1 MSGGVFYLDED
12 RDRDPS
18 PTESRDSPSPQL
30 SGTSTPSV
38 PTQTQTQPTPINPT
52 TPSTLQV
59 PQQSAFSQSPAFGR
73 KSGVFAATPSFPSP
87 LAQAIT
93 VQSHSDSSS
102 ASSHSSPNQ
111 SDNEDNSELPG
122 PAAGHDSA
130 RPRKRA
136 TSAASKAR
144 SNSSPSESTTASSSR
159 RSSRPPSPA
168 QPRQQI
174 LTPGALLMNRVK
186 RSSSNSPAAPTG
198 GPVRSSPPRL
208 SPGHREDLPQSRP
221 RSSSPSDSR
230 HSASGSS
237 GRGLEPA
244 QTGGSSPLA
253 FGSPDLDASEPI
265 ASPRPVVAK
274 LAQRDRD
281 SNILGLGWTPSWAE
295 AGAAGTNREREKL
308 KSSHLRSPSPR
319 KDMPSPIPSMRPRRA
334 SEFLRPS
341 SMDLRKMPPPL
352 LPLARS
358 LAGTAPSLSTSA
370 SMISPLN
377 PLPSPWNE
385 FSSGKEGMSTESSS
399 AAPPALRLNRV
410 PASVL
415 KAADLIKSSHTPP
428 LPFADSPSSS
438 ASVSTPNPSPVGSES
453 VSGLSATRKYALGPS
468 ATLPPGSPSAAAT
481 SRISSTY
488 WEHSPGTSPSSPPDE
503 SQAPGLS
510 PSMSISSDI
519 RSGSTNPISVPH
531 GHSRA
536 RSSLQDALRSPASL
550 VMSSP
555 PTSIASPG
563 SASAM
568 SNVTEGSGDSG
579 SAAGIPGIPVRS
591 RMRSVSHRGGLAMD
605 LAGITSIGDAASHA
619 NMIIQ
624 SRQAKVQRW
633 RPDTLGGVM
642 VSGQIP
648 PLRSAADTASSR
660 FSASY
665 VDRSSSFG
673 GWERSAPAPATA
685 GSSPQT
691 DRHGQSGSQE
701 PMPQLGGI
709 GMEKQVSATGGI
721 AGIEWVDW
729 MDNYKAYKAEKI
741 RAEENAASS
750 IQAAQS
756 APVSTLQSPAMDGD
770 LSRYEGFPRVATTP
784 IAGERPSTSSAV
796 RDDGSTLSQ
805 SMSSLSPSNS
815 VSFGG
820 TRRSMS
826 VRSSTSAID
835 GKASQRRALGHER
848 TATHI
853 GHDRATRQSSGGS
866 TRSNI
871 DPQLRRKKNLVTKM
885 EGWWNAV
892 KSNFSNELSPSE
904 HRTNYSQPRVP
915 SAPQSPR
922 ASEKSPS
929 LGSSLMPPAPARRAS
944 SSSGRSI
951 RAATSHVELRS
962 PQHQPVEATASEPT
976 SRLSTLAAAVTQPP
990 PALSKEGDI
999 GHVERHSP
1007 ARPRLET
1014 RRNQPSLRLDLDSNV
1029 LLPRPHTAAQT
1040 TSSHAT
1046 GSSGFASQVGSGSQP
1061 APHES
1066 RSSSYGFGKGFTPGP
1081 TRWDGQLLPSPTTMA
1096 QAPGS
1101 ASNENKPVA
1110 PGAEITIA
1118 SVRQHVKQRLNA
1130 AKEQCDLTL
1139 KRIIDKMTMYED
1151 QRINAASEYVDENRQ
1166 DYFDTFMD
1174 SPVLDSTDTEDDSA
1188 VPPFGRGSAKSS
1200 HADSP
1205 VSSRGPSRRGSMSMS
1220 SSAVMSSPS
1229 RRMAL
1234 LSSVPSSP
1242 RRSMSRRRPSVVPRV
1257 MPRDMTPRGLEVD
1270 PNPSASSSR
1279 STSRSRSPM
1288 PHIRPIAPSFFLD
1301 GGTEA
1306 ERQFLHTLQDL
1317 IVLATDVLDLSV
1329 DSLVSRPTA
1338 CVDIIRQLQKTGQA
1352 WDEHEDWPG
1361 RDWYV
1366 DILMAVAALGRVL
1379 DWWQAEKGFW
1389 NFADDDVNEPLSYVL
1404 RPAKETPHFDLE
1416 PVSARPL
1423 SSAGVSPIVLP
1434 AQGPGLHD
1442 PSMLTASITLPPLDD
1457 HALNPSDKPTV
1468 SQALQAIQDLRT
1480 LAEQVKSINIVM
1492 ELSLQ
1497 GEEILYVNDAIYE
1510 VLGREPDDVL
1520 DLPISDITAPADC
1533 AHFAEATKTLLED
1546 DSNTVELRFRLEVHD
1561 GIEDESA
1568 EGRPPGPVYI
1578 ELEGVGMLIRENDEP
1593 SHTMWVMKPV
1603 TATKVDGLT
1612 EALFPR
1618 DGVISTES
1626 VLCRI
1631 CEREIVAWF
1640 FEKHN
1645 ETCDAVHR
1653 LEAEISQTDDCIGE
1667 LIHACNKLL
1676 VEIEATAAMDLQGQ
1690 MVIFY
1695 SMPHCLSNSL
1705 SFTTD
1710 PMGVEV
1716 RKFDM
1721 YHLEDAI
1728 SILTLARQIETPSV
1742 QEDEADL
1749 PFNFQRYLSPAS
1761 EEKLAAITRWQ
1772 KPQTS
1777 DRALGVL
1784 LTLVE
1789 EQLRCKQMATA
1800 RMQST
1805 IRYSEKTRHEWEDK
1819 VNRMLAESDSGSD
1832 SGSDGG
1838 AGQTDPVENSP
1849 PGQRKIAPL
1858 ARLPITQGHPAR
1870 WPQTLEESTANTK
1883 PSRSATLP
1891 TTAEEPE
1898 PSPESSPIERA
1909 VATPEAREVLT
1920 PIPNAPSTPLT
1931 QMSGAPNEIEPL
1943 SARMGA
1949 LGLHGSPSLLSPVT
1963 TTSASPQVKGLDRSK
1978 SGHSRKVSTNKVPM
1992 SPAVGASRA
2001 VQPSIKDFEI
2011 IKPISRGAFGSVY
2024 LAKKVT
2030 TGDYYAIKA
2039 LKKADMIAKNQVTN
2053 VKAERTILM
2062 NQASSPYVAKLYFSF
2077 QSKEYLYLVMEYLNG
2092 GDCATLV
2099 KMLEGLPIDWARN
2112 YIGELILGLEY
2123 LHSRNV
2129 AHRDIKPD
2137 NLLIDSHGHLKLTD
2151 FGLSKIGLLN
2161 RQIGGPRAPF
2171 LKGTNLRAT
2180 ASTRRGSMFSSVT
2193 DSPVMSPEL
2202 MPTSTLHQNFYT
2214 HDGGSTDESSGSE
2227 SGGLV
2232 PKHLAHLRHLSA
2244 IPKMSADLSNPGTS
2258 TEPPRFVGT
2267 PDYLAPEGILGGSTD
2282 DRMADWWAVGVVLYE
2297 FIYGFPPFHAE
2308 TPDKVFDNII
2318 SRRIDWHEDE
2328 MDLPVEA
2335 RDLMDRLMCTNPAT
2349 RLGAHGAE
2357 EIKQHAFFAGINWAT
2372 LTTGPALFVP
2382 DATDPESTDYFDP
2395 RGATGGQFDEDTS
2408 TSPKIKPP
2416 EHHQHPSGDSDDFGT
2431 FNFKNLPVLKQANDD
2446 VIKRIRSDS
2455 MAASALS
2462 PEQQPKEFRRKH
2474 ARSVSRVQGPPSPS
2488 TSTSSAGSTPS
2499 RLALSPTTPAGGHTR
2514 RPSEISALERVKSTD
2529 DDGGAHRR
2537 RPNRFRTGSV
2547 SSASDRSVVVDPW
2560 KAQKRALFDKEGMLL
2575 SAADLTPTDRP
2586 LSVLIAEDNP
2596 ISQKMLETLLVRMGC
2611 ECVCVKDGPGALA
2624 AAMGSIKYDVIICD
2638 MHMPFVSGEQVAR
2651 MLRSTAN
2658 PNQDTPIIAATSYDQ
2673 SVTEE
2678 GTLFSAVL
2686 AKPFHKI
2693 DLLRCLAKAGFTL
2706 SCATLGPGGETP
2718 VHTPS

>member
-1 MSGGVFYLDED
+1 
-12 RDRDPS
+12 
-18 PTESRDSPSPQL
+18 
-30 SGTSTPSV
+30 
-38 PTQTQTQPTPINPT
+38 
-52 TPSTLQV
+52 
-59 PQQSAFSQSPAFGR
+59 
-73 KSGVFAATPSFPSP
+73 
-87 LAQAIT
+87 
-93 VQSHSDSSS
+93 
-102 ASSHSSPNQ
+102 
-111 SDNEDNSELPG
+111 
-122 PAAGHDSA
+122 
-130 RPRKRA
+130 
-136 TSAASKAR
+136 
-144 SNSSPSESTTASSSR
+144 
-159 RSSRPPSPA
+159 
-168 QPRQQI
+168 
-174 LTPGALLMNRVK
+174 MNRVK
-186 RSSSNSPAAPTG
+186 RSSSNSAVAPTG
-198 GPVRSSPPRL
+198 GPVRSSPPHIPPAQRDDNL
-208 SPGHREDLPQSRP
+208 QSRP

-237 GRGLEPA
+237 GRGLDLVH
-244 QTGGSSPLA
+244 TGGSSPLA
-253 FGSPDLDASEPI
+253 FGSPDLDANEPI
-265 ASPRPVVAK
+265 ASPQPVMAK

-281 SNILGLGWTPSWAE
+281 SNILGLGWSSSWAE
-295 AGAAGTNREREKL
+295 SGATGTSRDKDKM

-319 KDMPSPIPSMRPRRA
+319 KEMPSPIPSTRPRRA

-341 SMDLRKMPPPL
+341 SMDLRKMAPPT

-358 LAGTAPSLSTSA
+358 IAGTAPSLSTSA

-385 FSSGKEGMSTESSS
+385 FPGGKEGTLTESSS
-399 AAPPALRLNRV
+399 AAPSALRLNRV
-410 PASVL
+410 PTSVRL
-415 KAADLIKSSHTPP
+415 AADLIKSSSQTSP

-438 ASVSTPNPSPVGSES
+438 ASISTPNPSPVESES
-453 VSGLSATRKYALGPS
+453 MSGLSATRKYALGPS
-468 ATLPPGSPSAAAT
+468 ATLPPGTLSAAVTT
-481 SRISSTY
+481 STDL
-488 WEHSPGTSPSSPPDE
+488 EHFPGTIQSSPPDE

-510 PSMSISSDI
+510 PSMSISSDT
-519 RSGSTNPISVPH
+519 RSGSTKPISVPH

-536 RSSLQDALRSPASL
+536 RSSLQETLRSPASL

-555 PTSIASPG
+555 STSIASPG
-563 SASAM
+563 SVSAM

-579 SAAGIPGIPVRS
+579 SPAGIPGIPVRS

-633 RPDTLGGVM
+633 RPDTLGGHM

-665 VDRSSSFG
+665 VDRSSSLG
-673 GWERSAPAPATA
+673 GWQRSAPEPTTA

-691 DRHGQSGSQE
+691 DRYGKSGSLE
-701 PMPQLGGI
+701 PTPGPPRPQLGGV
-709 GMEKQVSATGGI
+709 GMEKQVSATGAI

-729 MDNYKAYKAEKI
+729 YDCYKAYKAEKI
-741 RAEENAASS
+741 RAEKSAASS
-750 IQAAQS
+750 LQAPQS
-756 APVSTLQSPAMDGD
+756 APVSTLQSPAMDPD
-770 LSRYEGFPRVATTP
+770 VSKVEGLPRAT
-784 IAGERPSTSSAV
+784 AALSTSGHLSSNAGRGEKRPLTRSA
-796 RDDGSTLSQ
+796 ST
-805 SMSSLSPSNS
+805 LSPSNS

-820 TRRSMS
+820 ARRSLS

-835 GKASQRRALGHER
+835 GNTSQRRALGHER
-848 TATHI
+848 TATHT
-853 GHDRATRQSSGGS
+853 GPGRATRQSSGGS
-866 TRSNI
+866 TRSST
-871 DPQLRRKKNLVTKM
+871 DPQMRRKKNLVTKM

-892 KSNFSNELSPSE
+892 KSNFSNEQSPNAE
-904 HRTNYSQPRVP
+904 HRINYSHPRVP
-915 SAPQSPR
+915 SAPQSR
-922 ASEKSPS
+922 RGSEKSQT
-929 LGSSLMPPAPARRAS
+929 LVQNLMPPAPARRAS

-951 RAATSHVELRS
+951 RAATSNVELRS
-962 PQHQPVEATASEPT
+962 PQHQSVDATTSEP

-1014 RRNQPSLRLDLDSNV
+1014 RRNQPSLRLALDSNV
-1029 LLPRPHTAAQT
+1029 LLPRPSHTTAQS

-1046 GSSGFASQVGSGSQP
+1046 ESSGFTSQAGSGPQP
-1061 APHES
+1061 VPLES
-1066 RSSSYGFGKGFTPGP
+1066 RSSSYGFGAGFTPGP
-1081 TRWDGQLLPSPTTMA
+1081 TRWDGQLLPSPTTV
-1096 QAPGS
+1096 APASGW

-1110 PGAEITIA
+1110 PGADLTVA

-1130 AKEQCDLTL
+1130 AKEQCDQTL
-1139 KRIIDKMTMYED
+1139 RRIIDKMTVYED
-1151 QRINAASEYVDENRQ
+1151 QRINAASEYVVENRH
-1166 DYFDTFMD
+1166 DYFDTFID
-1174 SPVLDSTDTEDDSA
+1174 SPVLDATDTEDDSV
-1188 VPPFGRGSAKSS
+1188 VPPFGL
-1200 HADSP
+1200 
-1205 VSSRGPSRRGSMSMS
+1205 SSRGPSRRGSMSMS

-1234 LSSVPSSP
+1234 LSSMPSSP

-1257 MPRDMTPRGLEVD
+1257 MARDMTPRGLGVD

-1288 PHIRPIAPSFFLD
+1288 PHVRTTASSSFLD
-1301 GGTEA
+1301 DGSEA
-1306 ERQFLHTLQDL
+1306 DRQFLHTLQNL

-1338 CVDIIRQLQKTGQA
+1338 RVDIISQLQKTGQA

-1389 NFADDDVNEPLSYVL
+1389 NFEDDDVSEPQSYVL

-1416 PVSARPL
+1416 PVSAQPL

-1434 AQGPGLHD
+1434 AQPDLHD
-1442 PSMLTASITLPPLDD
+1442 ASMSTATITLPPLDD
-1457 HALNPSDKPTV
+1457 HAPDIPTAD
-1468 SQALQAIQDLRT
+1468 SQASQWIQDLRT

-1561 GIEDESA
+1561 GIEDASA
-1568 EGRPPGPVYI
+1568 EIRPPGPVYI

-1618 DGVISTES
+1618 DGVIPTES

-1667 LIHACNKLL
+1667 LIHTCNKLL
-1676 VEIEATAAMDLQGQ
+1676 VEIEATAAMDVQGQ

-1695 SMPHCLSNSL
+1695 SMPHCLSNSS

-1716 RKFDM
+1716 NKFDM

-1728 SILTLARQIETPSV
+1728 TILTQARQIETPSV

-1777 DRALGVL
+1777 DRALAVL

-1819 VNRMLAESDSGSD
+1819 VNQMLAESDSGSD
-1832 SGSDGG
+1832 SGSDAG
-1838 AGQTDPVENSP
+1838 AAEANPMENSP
-1849 PGQRKIAPL
+1849 PGPRKIAPL

-1870 WPQTLEESTANTK
+1870 WPQTLEETAAITK
-1883 PSRSATLP
+1883 QSRLVTLP
-1891 TTAEEPE
+1891 TTEEEPE
-1898 PSPESSPIERA
+1898 PSPDLGPVEGV
-1909 VATPEAREVLT
+1909 VATPEALERST
-1920 PIPNAPSTPLT
+1920 PIPNDPATPLT
-1931 QMSGAPNEIEPL
+1931 QMSGAQNDIEPL
-1943 SARMGA
+1943 SARMSS
-1949 LGLHGSPSLLSPVT
+1949 LGLHGSPLLLSPVT
-1963 TTSASPQVKGLDRSK
+1963 TSASPQLKALDRSR
-1978 SGHSRKVSTNKVPM
+1978 GHSRKVSTTKVPM

-2001 VQPSIKDFEI
+2001 ARPSIKDFEI

-2030 TGDYYAIKA
+2030 TGDLYAIKA
-2039 LKKADMIAKNQVTN
+2039 LKKSDMIAKNQVTN

-2077 QSKEYLYLVMEYLNG
+2077 QSRDYLYLVMEYLNG
-2092 GDCATLV
+2092 GDCGTLV

-2137 NLLIDSHGHLKLTD
+2137 NLLIDSQGHLKLTD

-2171 LKGTNLRAT
+2171 LKGTSLRAT
-2180 ASTRRGSMFSSVT
+2180 ASTGRGSMVSSAT
-2193 DSPVMSPEL
+2193 DSPVMSPEF
-2202 MPTSTLHQNFYT
+2202 MPTATLHQNFFT
-2214 HDGGSTDESSGSE
+2214 HDAGSADESSGSE

-2232 PKHLAHLRHLSA
+2232 PKHLQHHLRHLSA
-2244 IPKMSADLSNPGTS
+2244 IPKMSTDISNPGTG
-2258 TEPPRFVGT
+2258 TEQPRFVGT
-2267 PDYLAPEGILGGSTD
+2267 PDYLAPESILGGSAD

-2308 TPDKVFDNII
+2308 TPEKVFDNII
-2318 SRRIDWHEDE
+2318 SRRIDWHEDAI
-2328 MDLPVEA
+2328 DLPVEA
-2335 RDLMDRLMCTNPAT
+2335 RDLMDRLMCTNPAM

-2395 RGATGGQFDEDTS
+2395 RGATGGQFDEETS
-2408 TSPKIKPP
+2408 TSPKTKLP
-2416 EHHQHPSGDSDDFGT
+2416 EHEPQPSGDSDDFGT
-2431 FNFKNLPVLKQANDD
+2431 FNFKNLPILKQANDD

-2455 MAASALS
+2455 MAANALS
-2462 PEQQPKEFRRKH
+2462 PEQHPKDFRRKH
-2474 ARSVSRVQGPPSPS
+2474 ARSFSRVQGPPSPS

-2499 RLALSPTTPAGGHTR
+2499 RLVLSPTTPTGGHTR
-2514 RPSEISALERVKSTD
+2514 RPSEISALERVRSTD
-2529 DDGGAHRR
+2529 DDRR
-2537 RPNRFRTGSV
+2537 RPNRLRTDSV

-2560 KAQKRALFDKEGMLL
+2560 KAQKRALLDKEGMQLFA
-2575 SAADLTPTDRP
+2575 AADWTRAGRP
-2586 LSVLIAEDNP
+2586 LSVLIAEDNT
-2596 ISQKMLETLLVRMGC
+2596 IWQKMLETLLVRMGC
-2611 ECVCVKDGPGALA
+2611 ECVCVGDGPGALA
-2624 AAMGSIKYDVIICD
+2624 AAMGAIKYDVIICD
-2638 MHMPFVSGEQVAR
+2638 MHMPFVTGEQVAR

-2658 PNQDTPIIAATSYDQ
+2658 PNQDTPIIAATSDQ

-2686 AKPFHKI
+2686 SKPFQKT

-2706 SCATLGPGGETP
+2706 SCATLGPGVETP